1 MVTAGVVIFASPV
14 IGAVYN
20 GFGPSVGVL
29 RILAIALLP
38 LLTRLRWSFEL
49 ISEGHERAV
58 ARAAS
63 LAAGLTVTSCIAA
76 AQWGPRAVAASV
88 VGSLMAH
95 VAILGRL
102 RRVVA

>member
-38 LLTRLRWSFEL
+38 LLTRLR
-49 ISEGHERAV
+49 
-58 ARAAS
+58 
-63 LAAGLTVTSCIAA
+63 
-76 AQWGPRAVAASV
+76 
-88 VGSLMAH
+88 
-95 VAILGRL
+95 
-102 RRVVA
+102 